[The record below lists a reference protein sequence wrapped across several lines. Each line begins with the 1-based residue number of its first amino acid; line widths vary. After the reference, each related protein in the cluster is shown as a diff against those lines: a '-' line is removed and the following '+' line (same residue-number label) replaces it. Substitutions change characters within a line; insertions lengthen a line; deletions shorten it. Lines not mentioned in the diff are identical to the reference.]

1 MTISVITSTRNRKAT
16 LIETLTRFFHLNTYP
31 EELVEYIVVDD
42 GDEDLS
48 DVLQLFR
55 QKNFKIIRN
64 SGKSLAT
71 GRNTGVIA
79 SKNNLV
85 LFLDDDILIES
96 NHLQN
101 HVDTHLKFKDCIV
114 TAHREYPPALIVEMR
129 KTPFGNYK
137 ERMDY
142 TWHEGSDIVKNIDER
157 YLQLTGLAGFS
168 CSMTKKCFEQIGLFN
183 EKFPAAG
190 NEDLDFYW
198 RASAKGYKLIY
209 DKKNICYHNEFFNL
223 DMDTWLERQ
232 ENGMISFL
240 VLCELFPGEKN
251 SSKYLEYT
259 PVKGSDPLALKMKKI
274 IKLFFSNKYTYSFL
288 RRCILFFNSMNVPQP
303 IMNKLFNLI
312 FSAKSQ
318 IAVKKYILMK
328 EIKDV

>member
-1 MTISVITSTRNRKAT
+1 MTISVITSTKNRRT
-16 LIETLTRFFHLNTYP
+16 SLTQTLTCFFEKNSYP
-31 EELVEYIVVDD
+31 GEKVEYIVVND
-42 GDEDLS
+42 GDDNL
-48 DVLQLFR
+48 DDIAQLFAR
-55 QKNFKIIRN
+55 NNFKILKN
-64 SGKSLAT
+64 KGSGLAA
-71 GRNTGVIA
+71 GRNTGA
-79 SKNNLV
+79 LNARNQLL

-96 NHLQN
+96 DHLQN
-101 HVDTHLKFKDCIV
+101 HVDTHLKFRDCIV

-129 KTPFGNYK
+129 KTPFGSYK

-142 TWHEGSDIVKNIDER
+142 TWYEGSDVVKNIDER
-157 YLQLTGLAGFS
+157 YVQLAGLAGFS

-198 RASAKGYKLIY
+198 RASAKGFKLIY

-240 VLCELFPGEKN
+240 VLCELFPKEKN

-259 PVKGSDPLALKMKKI
+259 PVKMADPLTLKMKKI
-274 IKLFFSNKYTYSFL
+274 IKLFFSNKYTYLCL
-288 RRCILFFNSMNVPQP
+288 RRCVLFFNNIKNSYEK
-303 IMNKLFNLI
+303 I
-312 FSAKSQ
+312 
-318 IAVKKYILMK
+318 YTD
-328 EIKDV
+328 EIGAHTN